1 MTQENRLLALAYNT
15 QTPWNESASAPT
27 GCCFESEDRHVDKYS
42 KVIQ

>member
-1 MTQENRLLALAYNT
+1 MTMTQENRLLALAYNT
-15 QTPWNESASAPT
+15 QTPWNPT